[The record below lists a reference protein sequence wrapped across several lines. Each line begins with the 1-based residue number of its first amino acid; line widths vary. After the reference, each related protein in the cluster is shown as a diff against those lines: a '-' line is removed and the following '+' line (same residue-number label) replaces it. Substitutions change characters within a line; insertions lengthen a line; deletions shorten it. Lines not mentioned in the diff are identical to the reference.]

1 MRDFGRGM
9 RGRGMREGLAKG
21 RRVADGGAAGGFG
34 QRNARRG
41 GMREEMTMLV
51 ERRDVATAGRGFG
64 RGAGMG
70 RGFGYG
76 RRAGLCRYREA
87 DAQS

>member
-9 RGRGMREGLAKG
+9 MGRGMRDGFAKG
-21 RRVADGGAAGGFG
+21 RGGAAGGFG
-34 QRNARRG
+34 RGNARRG
-41 GMREEMTMLV
+41 GMRDRVTMRA
-51 ERRDVATAGRGFG
+51 EKRDVATAGRGFG